1 MSRRSV
7 TTIVA
12 SVKLRV
18 PPGSSAAAVV
28 EHITRVLRERK
39 SLEIP
44 HKGEGGAIY
53 STIDTSMSALDT
65 DSMIVKLEKKETV
78 YP

>member
-18 PPGSSAAAVV
+18 PPGSSATEVMDFIA
-28 EHITRVLRERK
+28 RGLRAWKAREYPEPLK
-39 SLEIP
+39 DAEV
-44 HKGEGGAIY
+44 
-53 STIDTSMSALDT
+53 DT
-65 DSMIVKLEKKETV
+65 DSMIIKLEKKETV
-78 YP
+78 YL